1 MSASAMGQD
10 MATEVTAAE
19 NALTGAETLADV
31 RLLMMTAMAT
41 GILDNVDA
49 TSGGVDDY
57 GTFAGGVDD
66 YGTFA
71 APTGNNDF
79 GVF

>member
-1 MSASAMGQD
+1 MGQD

-57 GTFAGGVDD
+57 GTFAAPTGND